1 MIRAA
6 FFLGLSLQSP
16 AIRDIHPP
24 IETSNW
30 DWLAWCIFLVLLVVW
45 LLYYWRRLARRAT
58 PPPLPTEWAKVELE
72 SLAPDVE
79 RLPAR
84 ELAARV
90 SRLLRSYLGMQYG
103 INALHQTTQEFKQ
116 LATSSVLPPEK
127 ARQALQLF
135 EDCDQFKFTPPPLPE
150 QQRQLFVDVTR
161 FFQSEMKA

>member
-6 FFLGLSLQSP
+6 CFLGLSLQSP
-16 AIRDIHPP
+16 TIRDVHPP
-24 IETSNW
+24 IETANW
-30 DWLAWCIFLVLLVVW
+30 DWLAWCIFFALFVIC
-45 LLYYWRRLARRAT
+45 LLYFWRRHARRAK
-58 PPPLPTEWAKVELE
+58 PPPLPTEWAKAELE
-72 SLAPDVE
+72 SLAPELE

-84 ELAARV
+84 EFAARV

-116 LATSSVLPPEK
+116 IASSSVLPPEK

-135 EDCDQFKFTPPPLPE
+135 EECDQFKFTPPPLPE
-150 QQRQLFVDVTR
+150 QQRRLFVDVVR

>member
-6 FFLGLSLQSP
+6 YFLGLSLQSP

-24 IETSNW
+24 IETTNW
-30 DWLAWCIFLVLLVVW
+30 DWLAWCIFLALLLVW
-45 LLYYWRRLARRAT
+45 SLYLWRRYARRGK
-58 PPPLPTEWAKVELE
+58 PPPLPTEWAKAELE
-72 SLAPDVE
+72 SLAPEVE

-84 ELAARV
+84 EFAARV
-90 SRLLRSYLGMQYG
+90 SRLLRGYLGMQYG
-103 INALHQTTQEFKQ
+103 INALHQTTQEFWQ
-116 LATSSVLPPEK
+116 VASSSVLAPEK

-150 QQRQLFVDVTR
+150 QQRQLFVDVVR